1 MVREAPALL
10 LYMYVSG
17 FDFLS
22 GVGLFVCGYRILCF
36 RIIRSLLMPLFLL
49 PCYIVVCVC
58 VCVQVHIIKD
68 PLKIVLFL
76 TCVILSFSFC
86 CAEVL

>member
-1 MVREAPALL
+1 MVREAPTLL

-17 FDFLS
+17 FNCLS

-36 RIIRSLLMPLFLL
+36 RIIHSLLMPLFLL
-49 PCYIVVCVC
+49 PCYIFVC

-68 PLKIVLFL
+68 RLKIVLFL